1 MVTLEER
8 VAQLEADLP
17 TRRGYVK
24 HLEALQE
31 GQRLTNQR
39 LTNIEGDVAGLK
51 GDVAE
56 LKGDVAELKGD
67 VAELKVDVSS
77 IQGDLKLIVEHFKI
91 AQ

>member
-56 LKGDVAELKGD
+56 LKGDVAELR
-67 VAELKVDVSS
+67 VDVSS

>member
-39 LTNIEGDVAGLK
+39 LASIEGDVAGLK
-51 GDVAE
+51 GDVAG
-56 LKGDVAELKGD
+56 LKSDVAELKGD
-67 VAELKVDVSS
+67 VSVIK
-77 IQGDLKLIVEHFKI
+77 GDLKLIVEHFKI

>member
-39 LTNIEGDVAGLK
+39 LASIE

-56 LKGDVAELKGD
+56 LKGDVAGLKSDVAKLKSD
-67 VAELKVDVSS
+67 VAELKDDVSV
-77 IQGDLKLIVEHFKI
+77 IKGDLKLIVEHFKI